1 MRVDGVFFAGLPDE
15 RTDSLVRA
23 LRSEFG
29 RDFVI
34 IAPDSFLPTSDARK
48 VIGPAAAGMYVSGG
62 LVTEPLQQL
71 PPEGQRF
78 TKAFSATQHGRNV
91 NVFTPYA
98 ALATEVLLDAISRS
112 DGTRA
117 SIARELFRVRLKK
130 SVFGPFS
137 FDPSINLLPVFRAPA
152 RVPKGPFPLD
162 PVYTVIKVPAQL
174 VR

>member
-1 MRVDGVFFAGLPDE
+1 MV
-15 RTDSLVRA
+15 
-23 LRSEFG
+23 
-29 RDFVI
+29 
-34 IAPDSFLPTSDARK
+34 IAPDSFVPASYARR
-48 VIGPAAAGMYVSGG
+48 VIGPAATGMYVSGG

-78 TKAFSATQHGRNV
+78 TRALSATQRGRNV
-91 NVFTPYA
+91 NVFAPYA

-137 FDPSINLLPVFRAPA
+137 FDRNGDPNTNLIPVFRAPA
-152 RVPKGPFPLD
+152 RVPKGPSFQFD
-162 PVYTVIKVPAQL
+162 PVYTVIKVPADL